1 MTRRPFAPLLLAA
14 MWAFAL
20 VVFRRLPTE
29 IPTHWN
35 LDGEV
40 DGWGPRFP
48 AAFLAPA
55 VATGVWLLV
64 RFQAGIDPRR
74 DEVERSTPTRRLLAE
89 ILVAFMAVVEVL
101 TLGIALGWP
110 LDMGEAMWP
119 LLGLLFV
126 ALGNYL
132 PRVRPNWYLGVRT
145 PWTLASD
152 AVWRD
157 THRLAGWAF
166 VAAGVLTAAAM
177 FLPVHARPYVGMAA
191 LLLAAGVPLV
201 YSFVRWRRE
210 GRR

>member
-1 MTRRPFAPLLLAA
+1 MRRRPFAPLLLAA

-20 VVFRRLPTE
+20 VVFRRLPAE

-35 LDGEV
+35 LAGEV

-55 VATGVWLLV
+55 VATGVWLLM
-64 RFQAGIDPRR
+64 RFQASIDPRR

-126 ALGNYL
+126 ALGNYM

-166 VAAGVLTAAAM
+166 VAAGVLTAGAM
-177 FLPVHARPYVGMAA
+177 FLPVHARPYVGMTA

>member
-1 MTRRPFAPLLLAA
+1 MKRRPFAPLLLAA

-20 VVFRRLPTE
+20 VVFPRLPPE

-35 LDGEV
+35 LAGEV

-48 AAFLAPA
+48 AAFFAPA
-55 VATGVWLLV
+55 AATAVWLLT
-64 RFQAGIDPRR
+64 RFQARIDPRR
-74 DEVERSTPTRRLLAE
+74 ADVERSTPTRRLLAE
-89 ILVAFMAVVEVL
+89 ILVGFMAVLELL

-119 LLGLLFV
+119 VLGLLFV

-132 PRVRPNWYLGVRT
+132 PRVRPNWFLGVRT
-145 PWTLASD
+145 PWTPASD

-157 THRLAGWAF
+157 TDRLAGWAF
-166 VAAGVLTAAAM
+166 VAAGVLIAGAM
-177 FLPVHARPYVGMAA
+177 FLPVGVRPFVGVAG
-191 LLLAAGVPLV
+191 LLLAAVVPFV

>member
-1 MTRRPFAPLLLAA
+1 MSRRPFAPLVLAA

-20 VVFRRLPTE
+20 VVFRRLPPE

-35 LDGEV
+35 LAGEV

-55 VATGVWLLV
+55 VATGTWLLM
-64 RFQAGIDPRR
+64 RFQAHVDPRR
-74 DEVERSTPTRRLLAE
+74 ADVERSTPTRRLLAE
-89 ILVAFMAVVEVL
+89 ILVGFMAVVQVL

-132 PRVRPNWYLGVRT
+132 PRVRPNWFLGVRT

-166 VAAGVLTAAAM
+166 VAAGLMTAGAM
-177 FLPVHARPYVGMAA
+177 FLPLRARPLVGMAA

-201 YSFVRWRRE
+201 YSFLRWRRE
-210 GRR
+210 ERH

>member
-1 MTRRPFAPLLLAA
+1 MIRRPFAPLLLAA
-14 MWAFAL
+14 MWAFAGA
-20 VVFRRLPTE
+20 VFRRLPPE

-35 LDGEV
+35 LAGEV

-55 VATGVWLLV
+55 VATGVWLLM
-64 RFQAGIDPRR
+64 RFQASIDPRR
-74 DEVERSTPTRRLLAE
+74 ADVERSTPTRRLLAE
-89 ILVAFMAVVEVL
+89 ILVGFMAVLEVL

-132 PRVRPNWYLGVRT
+132 PRVRPNWFLGVRT

-166 VAAGVLTAAAM
+166 VAAGVLTAGAM
-177 FLPVHARPYVGMAA
+177 FLPVRARPLVGMAA

-210 GRR
+210 ERQ

>member
-1 MTRRPFAPLLLAA
+1 MIRRPFAPLVLAG
-14 MWAFAL
+14 MWVFAL
-20 VVFRRLPTE
+20 AVFHRLPPE

-35 LDGEV
+35 LSGEV
-40 DGWGPRFP
+40 DGTGARFP

-55 VATGVWLLV
+55 VATGVWLLT
-64 RFQAGIDPRR
+64 RFQARIDPRR
-74 DEVERSTPTRRLLAE
+74 DQVERSTATRRLLAE
-89 ILVAFMAVVEVL
+89 ILVGFMAVLEVL

-132 PRVRPNWYLGVRT
+132 PRVRPNWFVGVRT

-166 VAAGVLTAAAM
+166 VAAGLLTTGAM
-177 FLPVHARPYVGMAA
+177 FLPVHARPFVGMAA

-201 YSFVRWRRE
+201 YSFLRWRRE
-210 GRR
+210 ERR

>member
-1 MTRRPFAPLLLAA
+1 MRRRPFAPLLLAA

-20 VVFRRLPTE
+20 VVFRRLPAE

-35 LDGEV
+35 LAGEV

-55 VATGVWLLV
+55 VATGVWLLT
-64 RFQAGIDPRR
+64 RFQASIDPRR
-74 DEVERSTPTRRLLAE
+74 REVERSTPTRRLLAG

-126 ALGNYL
+126 ALGNYM

-166 VAAGVLTAAAM
+166 VAAGVLTAGAM
-177 FLPVHARPYVGMAA
+177 FLPVGARPYVGMAA
-191 LLLAAGVPLV
+191 LLLGAGVPLV

-210 GRR
+210 ERR

>member
-1 MTRRPFAPLLLAA
+1 MRRRPFAPLLLAA
-14 MWAFAL
+14 MWAFAG
-20 VVFRRLPTE
+20 VVFRRLPAE

-35 LDGEV
+35 LAGEV

-55 VATGVWLLV
+55 VATGVWLLM
-64 RFQAGIDPRR
+64 RFQASIDPRR
-74 DEVERSTPTRRLLAE
+74 DEVERSTPTRRLLAG

-126 ALGNYL
+126 ALGNYM
-132 PRVRPNWYLGVRT
+132 PRVRPNWFLGVRT

-166 VAAGVLTAAAM
+166 VGAGVLTAGAM

-210 GRR
+210 PRR

>member
-1 MTRRPFAPLLLAA
+1 MIRRPFAPLLLAA
-14 MWAFAL
+14 MWAFAG
-20 VVFRRLPTE
+20 VVFRRLPPE

-35 LDGEV
+35 LAGEGDG
-40 DGWGPRFP
+40 GGPRFP
-48 AAFLAPA
+48 AASRAPA
-55 VATGVWLLV
+55 VATGVWLLM
-64 RFQAGIDPRR
+64 RFQASIDPRR
-74 DEVERSTPTRRLLAE
+74 ADVERSTPTRRLLAE
-89 ILVAFMAVVEVL
+89 ILVGFMAVLEVL

-132 PRVRPNWYLGVRT
+132 PRVRPNWFLGVRT

-166 VAAGVLTAAAM
+166 VAAGVLTAGAM
-177 FLPVHARPYVGMAA
+177 FLPVRARPLVGMAA

-210 GRR
+210 ERR

>member
-1 MTRRPFAPLLLAA
+1 MSRRSFAPLVLAA

-20 VVFRRLPTE
+20 VVFRRLPPE

-35 LDGEV
+35 LAGEV
-40 DGWGPRFP
+40 DGWSGRFP
-48 AAFLAPA
+48 GAFFAPA
-55 VATGVWLLV
+55 AATGVWLLM
-64 RFQAGIDPRR
+64 RFQAHVDPRR
-74 DEVERSTPTRRLLAE
+74 GDVERSTPTRRLLAE
-89 ILVAFMAVVEVL
+89 ILVGFMAVVEVL

-132 PRVRPNWYLGVRT
+132 PRVRPNWFLGVRT

-157 THRLAGWAF
+157 THRLAGRAF
-166 VAAGVLTAAAM
+166 VAAGLLTAAAM
-177 FLPVHARPYVGMAA
+177 FLPVAARPFAGMAA

-201 YSFVRWRRE
+201 YSFLRWRRE

>member
-20 VVFRRLPTE
+20 VVFRRLPAE

-35 LDGEV
+35 LAGEV

-55 VATGVWLLV
+55 AATGVWLLV
-64 RFQAGIDPRR
+64 RFQASIDPRR

-157 THRLAGWAF
+157 THRLAGRAF

-177 FLPVHARPYVGMAA
+177 FLPVHVRPYVGMAA

>member
-1 MTRRPFAPLLLAA
+1 MTRRPVAPLLLAA

-20 VVFRRLPTE
+20 AVFRRLPPE
-29 IPTHWN
+29 VPMHWD
-35 LDGEV
+35 LSGRV

-48 AAFLAPA
+48 TAFYAPL
-55 VATGVWLLV
+55 VATGVWLLMK
-64 RFQAGIDPRR
+64 FQAHVDPRR
-74 DEVERSTPTRRLLAE
+74 ADVERSTPTRMLLAG
-89 ILVAFMAVVEVL
+89 ILVGFMAVMEVL

-166 VAAGVLTAAAM
+166 VAAGLLTAGAM
-177 FLPVHARPYVGMAA
+177 FLPVHARPYVGMTA
-191 LLLAAGVPLV
+191 LLLAAVVPLA
-201 YSFVRWRRE
+201 YSFLRWRRE
-210 GRR
+210 TRR